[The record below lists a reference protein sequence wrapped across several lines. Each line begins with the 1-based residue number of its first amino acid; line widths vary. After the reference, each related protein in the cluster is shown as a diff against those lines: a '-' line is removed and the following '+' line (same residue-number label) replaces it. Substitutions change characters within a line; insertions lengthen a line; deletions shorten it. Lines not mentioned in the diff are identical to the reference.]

1 MKRYIYALLTI
12 AVVFSMLAFDL
23 PHNMGPQTAGACGYG
38 EGGGQGYVP
47 QRQDQGKA
55 YAARPALTKEQARQ
69 LITQHVT
76 KLNPGLKVGPVND
89 AGELYE
95 AEIYSKDNEVIQIIG
110 VDKRSGRLAL
120 IN

>member
-1 MKRYIYALLTI
+1 MKRFNFAFLTI
-12 AVVFSMLAFDL
+12 AVVFTLIAFDL
-23 PHNMGPQTAGACGYG
+23 PLIKGPQAASACGYG
-38 EGGGQGYVP
+38 EGGGQSYVP
-47 QRQDQGKA
+47 QRRDQGNA

-69 LITQHVT
+69 LITHHVT
-76 KLNPGLKVGPVND
+76 KLNPALTVGPVND

-95 AEIYSKDNEVIQIIG
+95 AEIFSKDNEVVQIIG